1 MKLVLWIGDFSLKC
15 FMTVL
20 NLVLYIKQHN
30 WWVKKQRLPVF
41 WQKSKPFSRIQFSMT
56 GSAAGIM
63 LLPSTLRRPVKD
75 NRKKII
81 SLKMYE
87 EKQILNI
94 ATNRNQRGLK
104 MFYIECHKFRCPSN
118 WYTGSQT
125 DKSFRVA
132 LHTNRS
138 RKCIW
143 GGKSFIRTVKSAD
156 MLTFYSN
163 APYELCT
170 VVLQCK

>member
-1 MKLVLWIGDFSLKC
+1 
-15 FMTVL
+15 
-20 NLVLYIKQHN
+20 
-30 WWVKKQRLPVF
+30 
-41 WQKSKPFSRIQFSMT
+41 
-56 GSAAGIM
+56 
-63 LLPSTLRRPVKD
+63 
-75 NRKKII
+75 
-81 SLKMYE
+81 
-87 EKQILNI
+87 
-94 ATNRNQRGLK
+94 

-118 WYTGSQT
+118 WYTDSQT

-132 LHTNRS
+132 LNTNRS

-163 APYELCT
+163 APYELWT